1 MLVHK
6 SIPLCIQKTVLDPKG
21 SLLQQDLILV
31 NLYGPT
37 NDDPNFYNN
46 LFLSISS
53 FHGDIIIGDDFNCT
67 LDPEL
72 DRSSGSVISHPSQK
86 IIQQFMFEL
95 NLKDIWR
102 VRNPTKNIHVTLL
115 AKLYGRGSGS
125 TESEALC

>member
-72 DRSSGSVISHPSQK
+72 SPFLRLSYLSPKPEDYTAVY
-86 IIQQFMFEL
+86 
-95 NLKDIWR
+95 
-102 VRNPTKNIHVTLL
+102 V
-115 AKLYGRGSGS
+115 
-125 TESEALC
+125 